1 MIGGMATQHS
11 TAPARKDIPSA
22 RVRLMI
28 RTGLAITSFVIYAVA
43 TLALDQPHR
52 VQYDTERTSLA
63 AAVSHVV
70 YGAPLGTIYA
80 GVLAS
85 LWDPSRTMQQTF
97 EEVIRGD
104 VQIGRLLD
112 AAMDGNGIGYLTI
125 ASLAMRLFGLHLTS
139 LNYAPISLLAVSTVV
154 FLFRFRDGRFLF
166 VPLNFLSLTIM
177 LFTPL
182 VTDPDLASQ
191 IPVGGIRY
199 FSLVGILPAMHI
211 LLEISDS
218 SKLRP
223 VAVLRN
229 CAFLGVQL
237 LVLVI
242 SIVVRSS
249 TGYLLGAIAVGCLVT
264 VGTHVSNRT
273 GLRNVI
279 YKGTFTAVLAALF
292 FALFVL
298 WIPKEYKE
306 SGRAMG
312 LVWHRVLISLGANPA
327 WPFGELRNIYQCDR
341 YVPEGLVPGIVD
353 RNGHCVWASYGVR
366 HGLSFDEINDG
377 VYDGP
382 YETAMKEAFFEIARL
397 YPVQVLETFIYYK
410 PMAFLS
416 TMSQLVDIDIVG
428 ISLTSISLLVL
439 QVLNFIAFAV
449 CGTAVLSESRVAF
462 LARPMVLLSVCALL
476 PIIVA
481 WSNPFTSADPLF
493 YFFAGLGLALGV
505 AIESIH
511 RLIRRRRFGLSI

>member
-1 MIGGMATQHS
+1 MDGMVTQHI
-11 TAPARKDIPSA
+11 TAPARKDVP
-22 RVRLMI
+22 RVQAPLMI
-28 RTGLAITSFVIYAVA
+28 RTGLAIASFVIYAVA
-43 TLALDQPHR
+43 TLALDQPHH

-70 YGAPLGTIYA
+70 YGAPLGTIYT
-80 GVLAS
+80 GVLAP
-85 LWDPSRTMQQTF
+85 LWDPSKPMQQTF
-97 EEVIRGD
+97 KETTRREVQTGS
-104 VQIGRLLD
+104 LLKV
-112 AAMDGNGIGYLTI
+112 ATDGNGIGYLVITSI
-125 ASLAMRLFGLHLTS
+125 AMRLFGLHLSS
-139 LNYAPISLLAVSTVV
+139 LNYVLITLMAISTVV
-154 FLFRFRDGRFLF
+154 FVLGFRDGRLLF
-166 VPLNFLSLTIM
+166 VPLCFLSWTIM

-229 CAFLGVQL
+229 SAFLGVQL

-273 GLRNVI
+273 GVRNVI

-327 WPFGELRNIYQCDR
+327 WPFGELRNVYQCDR

-493 YFFAGLGLALGV
+493 YLFGALGLMLVG
-505 AIESIH
+505 AIKAV
-511 RLIRRRRFGLSI
+511 RKVIRRPHSTVPI